1 MTLHVLP
8 DGTAG
13 RSRETMADG
22 EHAPGAQHH
31 AAEEFGSGDAL
42 FAIDGGMQVVSW
54 NEAAERLTGKPAA
67 DVIGRPCWEA
77 IAGFNPDGS
86 AACHPNCA
94 WIRSLRSGRL
104 VSSQDLLLD
113 TAYGLRRVAITTVS
127 ANDRDTPLYL
137 HVLRDE
143 GPAELPSEPAG
154 KGPLSRRQLRVL
166 ELLSE
171 GSRARDV
178 AVVLGLSET
187 TVRNH
192 IRAVLTRLGCH
203 SQLQAVAEARR
214 RGLI

>member
-1 MTLHVLP
+1 M
-8 DGTAG
+8 
-13 RSRETMADG
+13 TMADG
-22 EHAPGAQHH
+22 ERVPSAQSP
-31 AAEEFGSGDAL
+31 AAEEFDSGDAL
-42 FAIDGGMQVVSW
+42 FSMNGGMQVMSW

-67 DVIGRPCWEA
+67 EVIGRPCWEA
-77 IAGFNPDGS
+77 IAGLNPDGS
-86 AACHPNCA
+86 AACSPDCA

-113 TAYGLRRVAITTVS
+113 TARGLRRVAITTVS
-127 ANDRDTPLYL
+127 ANDRGSPLYL

-143 GPAELPSEPAG
+143 GPAERPSEGAH

-166 ELLSE
+166 ELLAE
-171 GSRARDV
+171 GRRARDV
-178 AVVLGLSET
+178 AVTLGLSET

-203 SQLQAVAEARR
+203 SQLQAVVEARR

>member
-1 MTLHVLP
+1 
-8 DGTAG
+8 
-13 RSRETMADG
+13 MADG
-22 EHAPGAQHH
+22 EQAPSTQSH

-42 FAIDGGMQVVSW
+42 FAIDVAMHVVSW
-54 NEAAERLTGKPAA
+54 NEAAEQLTGKAAA
-67 DVIGRPCWEA
+67 DVLGRPCWEA
-77 IAGFNPDGS
+77 VAGFNLDGS
-86 AACHPNCA
+86 AACQPDCA
-94 WIRSLRSGRL
+94 WIRSLRAGRL

-113 TAYGLRRVAITTVS
+113 TVHGLRRVAITTVS

-166 ELLSE
+166 ELLAE

-178 AVVLGLSET
+178 AVTLGLSET

>member
-1 MTLHVLP
+1 
-8 DGTAG
+8 
-13 RSRETMADG
+13 MADG
-22 EHAPGAQHH
+22 EQAPSAQSP
-31 AAEEFGSGDAL
+31 AAEVFDSGDAL
-42 FAIDGGMQVVSW
+42 FSMNGGMQVMSW

-67 DVIGRPCWEA
+67 EVIGRCCWEA
-77 IAGFNPDGS
+77 IAGLNPDGS
-86 AACHPNCA
+86 AACGPDCA

-113 TAYGLRRVAITTVS
+113 TARGLRRVAITTVS
-127 ANDRDTPLYL
+127 ASDRDTPLYL

-143 GPAELPSEPAG
+143 GPAEHPSEETR

-166 ELLSE
+166 ELLAE
-171 GSRARDV
+171 GRRARDV
-178 AVVLGLSET
+178 AVTLGLSET

-203 SQLQAVAEARR
+203 SQLQAVVEARR